1 MKKGTRGFTL
11 IELLVVIAIIAI
23 LAAIL
28 FPVFTQARA
37 KARQI
42 SCLSN
47 VKNLSLAILMYVDD
61 YDGKF
66 PLVTPSFA
74 NFYYIG
80 NPLNNSVQ
88 FPNNIVKYIGAP
100 EILHCP
106 ADGNMT
112 PTKGPALSYFVEGET
127 CIGMPIDDYLAYMA
141 CGGFPD
147 LGGVFTCSGRAE
159 ASIPEPCNVIMMGCA
174 QIDTAL
180 SPMDDAY
187 GVWSVRDLI
196 PGLEGRLVRCNLAS
210 LCQADPAD
218 KFNSGIYLH
227 GGGSNFGFADG
238 HAKWMKLE
246 KCYYPSNLFAV
257 IQPNPGGP
265 DPWGTLF
272 YKYGYAASTPW

>member
-1 MKKGTRGFTL
+1 MKKGTKGFTL

-47 VKNLSLAILMYVDD
+47 VKNLSLAVLMYVDD

-66 PLVTPSFA
+66 PLIVYSGDSPYMA
-74 NFYYIG
+74 DMW
-80 NPLNNSVQ
+80 
-88 FPNNIVKYIGAP
+88 PNDVAKYIGAP

-112 PTKGPALSYFVEGET
+112 PTMGPALSYFVEGET
-127 CIGMPIDDYLAYMA
+127 CVGTTIEDYQDMNLYLN
-141 CGGFPD
+141 GS
-147 LGGVFTCSGRAE
+147 GVFNCFGRPE
-159 ASIPEPCNVIMMGCA
+159 ASIPEPGNTIMLRCT

-180 SPMDDAY
+180 YPMDDAY
-187 GVWSVRDLI
+187 GVWNVRNLATLSRI
-196 PGLEGRLVRCNLAS
+196 MPCNIAS
-210 LCQADPAD
+210 LCTADAGD
-218 KFNSGIYLH
+218 KYASGIYLH

-238 HAKWMKLE
+238 HAKWMKIE
-246 KCYYPSNLFAV
+246 KCYFPSNLFIV
-257 IQPNPGGP
+257 TQPNPGGP
-265 DPWGTLF
+265 DPYGLLE
-272 YKYGYAASTPW
+272 YVYGYVPSTPW

>member
-42 SCLSN
+42 ACLSN
-47 VKNLSLAILMYVDD
+47 VKNLSLAVLMYVDD

-66 PLVTPSFA
+66 PLCTASTYA
-74 NFYYIG
+74 GIW
-80 NPLNNSVQ
+80 
-88 FPNNIVKYIGAP
+88 PNNVVRYIGAP

-112 PTKGPALSYFVEGET
+112 PTMGPALSYFVESVS
-127 CIGMPIDDYLAYMA
+127 CIGTPPEDLVY
-141 CGGFPD
+141 FPPNTSGTNG
-147 LGGVFTCSGRAE
+147 GGVFNCQGRPE
-159 ASIPEPCNVIMMGCA
+159 AGIPEPGNTIMMGCA
-174 QIDTAL
+174 QIDPAGPYSPNDDTA
-180 SPMDDAY
+180 
-187 GVWSVRDLI
+187 GVWSVRTQSI
-196 PGLEGRLVRCNLAS
+196 GWQWIGCNIAA
-210 LCQADPAD
+210 LCIADPGD
-218 KFNSGIYLH
+218 KYTSGIYLH

-246 KCYYPSNLFAV
+246 KCYYPSNLFCV
-257 IQPNPGGP
+257 NQPNPGGP
-265 DPWGTLF
+265 DPFGSLA
-272 YKYGYAASTPW
+272 YYGYGGYMTTPW

>member
-47 VKNLSLAILMYVDD
+47 VKNLSLAILMYADD

-66 PLVTPSFA
+66 PLITYSYATNYWGVMW
-74 NFYYIG
+74 
-80 NPLNNSVQ
+80 PLN
-88 FPNNIVKYIGAP
+88 IAKYIGAP

-106 ADGNMT
+106 SDGNMS
-112 PTKGPALSYFVEGET
+112 PTKGPCLSYWAEGET
-127 CIGMPIDDYLAYMA
+127 CIGVPLEDYQSGYWA
-141 CGGFPD
+141 D
-147 LGGVFTCSGRAE
+147 LGGMFTCLGRPE
-159 ASIPEPCNVIMMGCA
+159 ASIPEPGNTIMIGCA
-174 QIDTAL
+174 QVDPAKY
-180 SPMDDAY
+180 SPEDGY
-187 GVWSVRDLI
+187 GVWSIRDLSMLSRWI
-196 PGLEGRLVRCNLAS
+196 TCSIANL
-210 LCQADPAD
+210 CTADPAD
-218 KFNSGIYLH
+218 KYSSGIYLH

-238 HAKWMKLE
+238 HAKWMKVE
-246 KCYYPSNLFAV
+246 KCYFPTNLFVV

-265 DPWGTLF
+265 DPFGTLY
-272 YKYGYAASTPW
+272 YKYGYVPTTPW

>member
-42 SCLSN
+42 ACLSN
-47 VKNLSLAILMYVDD
+47 VKNLSLALLMYVDD

-66 PLVTPSFA
+66 PLVVYSGDSPYA
-74 NFYYIG
+74 ADMW
-80 NPLNNSVQ
+80 
-88 FPNNIVKYIGAP
+88 PNHVGKYIGAP

-106 ADGNMT
+106 ADGNMSSA
-112 PTKGPALSYFVEGET
+112 KGPVLSYYAEGET
-127 CIGMPIDDYLAYMA
+127 CIGMPIEDYYAYMA
-141 CGGFPD
+141 GGGWPD
-147 LGGVFTCSGRAE
+147 LGGIFTCSGRPE
-159 ASIPEPCNVIMMGCA
+159 ASIPEPGNTIMIACA
-174 QIDTAL
+174 AIDF
-180 SPMDDAY
+180 SCPNNAY
-187 GVWSVRDLI
+187 NPNGAGVWGVRDYSVY
-196 PGLEGRLVRCNLAS
+196 GRWVRCNLAA
-210 LCQADPAD
+210 LCQAAPVD
-218 KFNSGIYLH
+218 KFSSGIYLH
-227 GGGSNFGFADG
+227 SGGSNFGFADG

>member
-47 VKNLSLAILMYVDD
+47 VKNLALAQLMYVDD

-66 PLVTPSFA
+66 PLIAYAAWGP
-74 NFYYIG
+74 G
-80 NPLNNSVQ
+80 GREPK
-88 FPNNIVKYIGAP
+88 FPDNLAPYIGAP

-106 ADGNMT
+106 ADGNMS
-112 PTKGPALSYFVEGET
+112 PTMGPALSYWVEGQS
-127 CIGMPIDDYLAYMA
+127 CIGTDYQNTVYVAPSA
-141 CGGFPD
+141 PWGGPNFG
-147 LGGVFTCSGRAE
+147 GGVFDCLGRPE
-159 ASIPEPCNVIMMGCA
+159 ASIPEPGNTIMMGCGA
-174 QIDTAL
+174 VDTAFE
-180 SPMDDAY
+180 PITDRH
-187 GVWSVRDLI
+187 GVWNIRNIYNIVYPVEHIS
-196 PGLEGRLVRCNLAS
+196 CNIAL
-210 LCQADPAD
+210 LCTADPGD
-218 KFNSGIYLH
+218 KSYSGVYLH

-238 HAKWMKLE
+238 HAKWMKIE

-257 IQPNPGGP
+257 AQPNPGGP
-265 DPWGTLF
+265 DPFGTL
-272 YKYGYAASTPW
+272 YYYYGYLPTTPW

>member
-1 MKKGTRGFTL
+1 MKRGTRGFTL

-66 PLVTPSFA
+66 PLASTGFG
-74 NFYYIG
+74 NYYG
-80 NPLNNSVQ
+80 CMWPDNVA
-88 FPNNIVKYIGAP
+88 KYIGAP

-112 PTKGPALSYFVEGET
+112 PTMGPALSYFVEGET
-127 CIGMPIDDYLAYMA
+127 CLGTPVEDLVYFLPGTAGTN
-141 CGGFPD
+141 GG
-147 LGGVFTCSGRAE
+147 GIFTCQGRPE
-159 ASIPEPCNVIMMGCA
+159 ASIPEPGNTIMMGCS
-174 QIDTAL
+174 QIDTAVYAL
-180 SPMDDAY
+180 NDHY
-187 GVWSVRDLI
+187 GVWDIRDI
-196 PGLEGRLVRCNLAS
+196 WDNRYRWITCNLAS
-210 LCQADPAD
+210 LCTADPGD
-218 KFNSGIYLH
+218 KYTSGIYLH

-238 HAKWMKLE
+238 HAKWMKVE
-246 KCYYPSNLFAV
+246 KCYYPTNLFAV

-265 DPWGTLF
+265 DPFGSLVS
-272 YKYGYAASTPW
+272 YGYGGYLTTPW